1 MPGSKHR
8 PSAGRT
14 SGIGELFRQAVKAVF
29 GRDEDEP
36 EPPKRRGGGE
46 AGRAFPA
53 AARAAF
59 RAVARPPP
67 ERHRPATPGA
77 NTADKPPAL
86 SHGQPAARGRYAALQ
101 PARATAAGTTA
112 SDVVKAAGE
121 AAREVLSYVARI
133 PAEIYE
139 AAGDY
144 LCDALDWMNP
154 YGDFDGDDGDDLDGN
169 FDPAQDHYF
178 PQP

>member
-1 MPGSKHR
+1 MRVGHISI
-8 PSAGRT
+8 A
-14 SGIGELFRQAVKAVF
+14 
-29 GRDEDEP
+29 
-36 EPPKRRGGGE
+36 RRY
-46 AGRAFPA
+46 
-53 AARAAF
+53 
-59 RAVARPPP
+59 
-67 ERHRPATPGA
+67 
-77 NTADKPPAL
+77 
-86 SHGQPAARGRYAALQ
+86 SYAALQ

-112 SDVVKAAGE
+112 GDVVKAAGE

-154 YGDFDGDDGDDLDGN
+154 YGDFDGDDSDDLDGN
-169 FDPAQDHYF
+169 FDPPQDQCF